1 MASSSNVEYQCYVG
15 GLNFATTDQSLKQ
28 AFSRYGNIL
37 KTKIIKD
44 RETGRS
50 RGFGFVTFMD
60 EQSMRDAID
69 SMNGQTLDGRKI
81 TVNKAQLRGNKLTL
95 NDYAEPLIKEHL
107 DIPACGCMLPI
118 NDYAV
123 QLIKEHLNIVGPYK
137 VHPNVIRCLGEDHG
151 LDIIAMTQEELLQWE
166 TEGEINEE

>member
-15 GLNFATTDQSLKQ
+15 SLNFATTDQSLKQ

-81 TVNKAQLRGNKLTL
+81 TVNKAQPRGSRFPQFDMDSECLKLEF
-95 NDYAEPLIKEHL
+95 NEASVEFMKE
-107 DIPACGCMLPI
+107 G
-118 NDYAV
+118 
-123 QLIKEHLNIVGPYK
+123 LNIVGPLK
-137 VHPNVIRCLGEDHG
+137 VHPNFIRLVLGYNHG
-151 LDIIAMTQEELLQWE
+151 LDVIAMTEE
-166 TEGEINEE
+166 EILKSKNEW